1 MEQKKKIIVIGSGVG
16 GIVAAG
22 SLARK
27 GYSVSIFEKNAHPGG
42 RCGTFVKDGHRFDI
56 GATFL
61 MMPGV
66 YEEAFAALGK
76 SMHDEL
82 TLYRVDPVYRVKFP
96 GNREISFTSDLA
108 KLQDQFEEIEKGSY
122 GRFLKLLGKG
132 FEIYEKS
139 MPLIDRNFFSFFDL
153 SLLKYP
159 FLLLKY
165 KAFHNHYK
173 YISRFFKSEELR
185 AFFTFQNLYL
195 GQNPFK
201 ASGMY
206 TFLPFMELADGVFFP
221 KGGMHAVAES
231 LLAAAQEHGAELHL
245 SSPVDK
251 IVVDGRKARGV
262 TLEDGSFHEADMI
275 VSNADLPYVY
285 KKLLPAGFKARRL
298 SRAKYSCSAM
308 VFHWGIDKVYPQLGQ
323 HNVFVSEKH
332 KESCDIIFRKNSFAA
347 EPSIYVHSP
356 VRSDITAAPGNQDS
370 ITAIVHTGN
379 LEDKNEHDWEAL
391 KHEARRAVL
400 NRFEKEGL
408 AEFEKH
414 IKFEICFTPNSWKSA
429 FNLTRGGTFG
439 SLAHN
444 LLQMG
449 FLRPGNYHKKY
460 KNLYFAGGS
469 TQPGSGMPLSL
480 LSAKLVT
487 ERIDRR
493 NRKS

>member
-1 MEQKKKIIVIGSGVG
+1 MGQEKRVIVIGAGIG
-16 GIVAAG
+16 GIVTAG

-27 GYSVSIFEKNAHPGG
+27 GYAVTIFEKNPHPGG

-66 YEEAFAALGK
+66 YKEAFSAVGK
-76 SMHDEL
+76 SMSDEL
-82 TLYRVDPVYRVKFP
+82 TLYRMDPVYKVKFP
-96 GNREISFTSDLA
+96 GDREISFTSDMA
-108 KLQDQFEEIEKGSY
+108 KLQDQFEEIEEGSY
-122 GRFLKLLGKG
+122 GRFLKLMSKG

-139 MPLIDRNFFSFFDL
+139 MPLIDRNFFRFFDF

-159 FLLLKY
+159 FLLFKY
-165 KAFHNHYK
+165 KAFHNQYK

-195 GQNPFK
+195 GQDPFH

-206 TFLPFMELADGVFFP
+206 TFLPFMELSDGVFFP
-221 KGGMHAVAES
+221 KGGMHAVAKS
-231 LLAAAQEHGAELHL
+231 LLSAAKEHGVKLL
-245 SSPVDK
+245 LNSPVAK
-251 IVVDGRKARGV
+251 IEVDGRRAKGV
-262 TLEDGSFHEADMI
+262 LLEDGSFHSADII

-285 KKLLPAGFKARRL
+285 NKLLPVSIKAKGL

-308 VFHWGIDKVYPQLGQ
+308 VFHWGIDKMYPQLGQ
-323 HNVFVSEKH
+323 HNVFVSDKH
-332 KESCDIIFRKNSFAA
+332 KESCETIFRDNSFAE

-356 VRSDITAAPGNQDS
+356 VRSDKTAAPGNQDS

-379 LEDKNEHDWEAL
+379 IDDKKGNDWDAL
-391 KHEARRAVL
+391 KEKARFAVL
-400 NRFEKEGL
+400 KRFEEEGL
-408 AEFEKH
+408 HEFEKH
-414 IKFEICFTPNSWKSA
+414 IKFEICFMPSSWKSA

-444 LLQMG
+444 LLQMA
-449 FLRPGNYHKKY
+449 FFRPGNHHKKY
-460 KNLYFAGGS
+460 RNLYFAGGS

-487 ERIDRR
+487 ERIERT
-493 NRKS
+493 NSNS

>member
-1 MEQKKKIIVIGSGVG
+1 MGQEKRVIVIGAGIG

-27 GYSVSIFEKNAHPGG
+27 GYAVTIFEKNSHPGG

-61 MMPGV
+61 MMPGI
-66 YEEAFAALGK
+66 YKEAFSAVGK
-76 SMHDEL
+76 SMTDEL
-82 TLYRVDPVYRVKFP
+82 TLYRMDPVYKVKFP
-96 GNREISFTSDLA
+96 RDKEILFTSDLA
-108 KLQDQFEEIEKGSY
+108 ELQTQLEQIEKGSY
-122 GRFLKLLGKG
+122 ARFLKLMSKG

-139 MPLIDRNFFSFFDL
+139 MPLIDRNYFRFFDF

-159 FLLLKY
+159 FLLFKY

-195 GQNPFK
+195 GQDPFH

-231 LLAAAQEHGAELHL
+231 LLSAAKEHGVNLFL
-245 SSPVDK
+245 NSPVEK
-251 IVVDGRKARGV
+251 IEVDGRRAKGV
-262 TLEDGSFHEADMI
+262 TLEDGSFHSADI
-275 VSNADLPYVY
+275 IISNADLPYVY
-285 KKLLPAGFKARRL
+285 NKLLPVSMKAKRL
-298 SRAKYSCSAM
+298 SRSKYSCSAI

-323 HNVFVSEKH
+323 HNVFVSDKH
-332 KESCDIIFRKNSFAA
+332 KESCETIFRDNSFAGDA
-347 EPSIYVHSP
+347 SIYVHSP
-356 VRSDITAAPGNQDS
+356 VRSDKSAAPENQDS

-379 LEDKNEHDWEAL
+379 IDDKQSNDWEAL
-391 KHEARRAVL
+391 KEKARNAVL
-400 NRFEKEGL
+400 KRFEEEGL
-408 AEFEKH
+408 PEFEKH
-414 IKFEICFTPNSWKSA
+414 IKFEICFTPSSWKSV

-444 LLQMG
+444 LLQMA
-449 FLRPGNYHKKY
+449 FFRPGNHHKKY
-460 KNLYFAGGS
+460 RNLYFAGGS

-487 ERIDRR
+487 ERIERTNR
-493 NRKS
+493 NS

>member
-1 MEQKKKIIVIGSGVG
+1 MSQAKKVIIIGAGIG
-16 GIVAAG
+16 GIVTAG

-27 GYSVSIFEKNAHPGG
+27 GYRVTLFEKNAHPGG

-56 GATFL
+56 GATFM

-66 YEEAFAALGK
+66 YKEAFSALGK
-76 SMHDEL
+76 NMTDEL
-82 TLYRVDPVYRVKFP
+82 TLYRMDPVYRVKFP
-96 GNREISFTSDLA
+96 GDKEISFSSDMA
-108 KLQDQFEEIEKGSY
+108 ELQEQFEQLEVGSY
-122 GRFLKLLGKG
+122 GKFLKLMSKG

-139 MPLIDRNFFSFFDL
+139 MPLIDRNFFRFFDL

-159 FLLLKY
+159 FLLFKY

-173 YISRFFKSEELR
+173 YISSFFKSEELR

-195 GQNPFK
+195 GQDPFN

-231 LLAAAQEHGAELHL
+231 LLSAAEEHGVKVILNA
-245 SSPVDK
+245 PVAK
-251 IVVDGRKARGV
+251 IEVEGRRARGL
-262 TLEDGSFHEADMI
+262 TLEDGSFHAADLI

-285 KKLLPAGFKARRL
+285 NNLLPSSVKAKVL
-298 SRAKYSCSAM
+298 NRAKYSCSAM

-323 HNVFVSEKH
+323 HNVFVSNKH
-332 KESCDIIFRKNSFAA
+332 KESCKTIFQDNDFAE

-356 VRSDITAAPGNQDS
+356 VRSDTSAAPENQDS
-370 ITAIVHTGN
+370 ITVIVHTGN
-379 LEDKNEHDWEAL
+379 LDDKKGHDWDAL
-391 KHEARRAVL
+391 KDQARNAVL
-400 NRFEKEGL
+400 KRFEEEGL
-408 AEFEKH
+408 HEFEKH
-414 IKFEICFTPNSWKSA
+414 IKFEVCFTPTSWKSA

-449 FLRPGNYHKKY
+449 FLRPGNHHKKY
-460 KNLYFAGGS
+460 RNLYFAGGS
-469 TQPGSGMPLSL
+469 TQPGSGMPLAI

-487 ERIDRR
+487 ERIERTNR
-493 NRKS
+493 NS

>member
-1 MEQKKKIIVIGSGVG
+1 MRQEKKVIIIGAGIG

-27 GYSVSIFEKNAHPGG
+27 GYHVTIFEKNAYPGG

-66 YEEAFAALGK
+66 YKEAFSAVGK
-76 SMHDEL
+76 SMTDEL
-82 TLYRVDPVYRVKFP
+82 TLYRIDPVYRVKFP
-96 GNREISFTSDLA
+96 GDKEISFTSDMA
-108 KLQDQFEEIEKGSY
+108 KLQDQFEQIEEGSF
-122 GRFLKLLGKG
+122 GSFLKLMSKG

-139 MPLIDRNFFSFFDL
+139 MPLIDRNFFRFFDF

-159 FLLLKY
+159 YLLFKY
-165 KAFHNHYK
+165 KAFHNQYR
-173 YISRFFKSEELR
+173 YISKFFKSEELR

-195 GQNPFK
+195 GQNPFR

-206 TFLPFMELADGVFFP
+206 TFLPFMELADGVYFP

-231 LLAAAQEHGAELHL
+231 LLAAAKENGAKVFLN
-245 SSPVDK
+245 SPVAK
-251 IVVDGRKARGV
+251 IEVDGKRAKGV
-262 TLEDGSFHEADMI
+262 TLEDGSFHSADII
-275 VSNADLPYVY
+275 VSNADLPFVY
-285 KKLLPAGFKARRL
+285 NSLLPVSRKAKWL
-298 SRAKYSCSAM
+298 NRAKYSCSAV
-308 VFHWGIDKVYPQLGQ
+308 VFHWGIDKLYPQLSQ
-323 HNVFVSEKH
+323 HNVFVSDKH
-332 KESCDIIFRKNSFAA
+332 KESCDAIFRDNSFAA

-356 VRSDITAAPGNQDS
+356 VRSDKSAAPGKQDS

-379 LEDKNEHDWEAL
+379 IDNKNEYDWEAL
-391 KHEARRAVL
+391 KKTARNAVL
-400 NRFEKEGL
+400 KRFEEEGL
-408 AEFEKH
+408 QEFEKH
-414 IKFEICFTPNSWKSA
+414 IKFEICFTPNNWEST

-444 LLQMG
+444 LMQMG
-449 FLRPGNYHKKY
+449 FLRPGNHHKRY
-460 KNLYFAGGS
+460 RNLYFAGGS

-487 ERIDRR
+487 ERIERTNR
-493 NRKS
+493 NS